1 MLRSGRDSIHRTSS
15 PIRRSNCSTGSCA
28 TTPPAFAAVPM
39 WSPTSPAY
47 HHTPFASACSSRN
60 ALTHQSGKSA
70 SIASGCRPTSD
81 AWNTRSRISAHVSFR
96 MPSQPANARS
106 AVVIARCRGEAM
118 RTSGFGSRNLV
129 TGASDAACAA
139 PFFVRRVSYRSGS
152 TKSEAS
158 HRFEA
163 RYSFISV
170 RPCLTR
176 CRIFPSSPSILNAA
190 DDDADE
196 ARGGGEER
204 PPVTPRRWGGT
215 YTL

>member
-1 MLRSGRDSIHRTSS
+1 M
-15 PIRRSNCSTGSCA
+15 
-28 TTPPAFAAVPM
+28 
-39 WSPTSPAY
+39 
-47 HHTPFASACSSRN
+47 
-60 ALTHQSGKSA
+60 
-70 SIASGCRPTSD
+70 
-81 AWNTRSRISAHVSFR
+81 
-96 MPSQPANARS
+96 
-106 AVVIARCRGEAM
+106 VIARCRGEAM

-176 CRIFPSSPSILNAA
+176 CRIFRPSSPSILDAA

-196 ARGGGEER
+196 RGRGGGEER
-204 PPVTPRRWGGT
+204 PPVTRRWGGT
-215 YTL
+215 YEWAPSAEGRAAVATARSTGDDPRRPSAPRVCRGTHAREGEAGDVRGEARGRTPLPACPSRAVRECSRRMFSTCYPAAQ

>member
-1 MLRSGRDSIHRTSS
+1 
-15 PIRRSNCSTGSCA
+15 
-28 TTPPAFAAVPM
+28 
-39 WSPTSPAY
+39 
-47 HHTPFASACSSRN
+47 
-60 ALTHQSGKSA
+60 
-70 SIASGCRPTSD
+70 
-81 AWNTRSRISAHVSFR
+81 

-139 PFFVRRVSYRSGS
+139 PFFVRRVSYMSGS

-176 CRIFPSSPSILNAA
+176 CRIFRPSSPSILDAA

-196 ARGGGEER
+196 RGRGGGEER
-204 PPVTPRRWGGT
+204 PPVTRRWGGT
-215 YTL
+215 YEWAPSAEGRAAVATARSTGERPAPPSAPAFVAAPTRARVRRVTYEARRAVDAAPRMSVARRSRVFSTNVFHLLSRGTVGALWRL